1 MSATEITALDA
12 PRKGILT
19 GPKNLIVGT
28 LLAMTPVTAL
38 LVLGW
43 FMRDMRRVA
52 QAASGGGQTAV
63 PGWVLNRDWHVW
75 LTHPLIFLP
84 WMP

>member
-52 QAASGGGQTAV
+52 QAAAEAVKQQCPGGS
-63 PGWVLNRDWHVW
+63 
-75 LTHPLIFLP
+75 
-84 WMP
+84 